1 MEAIVACARERVAG
15 GVAGAEDD
23 GGEDRLPRCAQARR
37 HGPLHRLHGAAPE
50 EAEAQGVQELKRHQ
64 FGGAPRMRDE
74 RPANRGAG
82 ESDAEEDAQR
92 QAAEKRRK
100 GEQREHLGEHA
111 DRQSSAGHAG
121 GQAEVPHQHP
131 EQ

>member
-1 MEAIVACARERVAG
+1 METIVACARERVSG

-37 HGPLHRLHGAAPE
+37 HGSLHRLHGAAPE
-50 EAEAQGVQELKRHQ
+50 EAEAQRMQERKHHQ
-64 FGGAPRMRDE
+64 LGPATGMRDE
-74 RPANRGAG
+74 GPANRGAG

-92 QAAEKRRK
+92 QAAEEQRKR
-100 GEQREHLGEHA
+100 EQREHLGEHA
-111 DRQSSAGHAG
+111 DRQSSASHAG
-121 GQAEVPHQHP
+121 RQADVPHQHA